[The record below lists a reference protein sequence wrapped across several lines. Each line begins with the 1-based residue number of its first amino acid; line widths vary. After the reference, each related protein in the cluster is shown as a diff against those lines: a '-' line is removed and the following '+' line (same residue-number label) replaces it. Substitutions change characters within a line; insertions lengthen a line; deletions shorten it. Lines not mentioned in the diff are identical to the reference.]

1 MLKIGLTG
9 GIASGKSTVCA
20 LFEHYSVPVI
30 DADLIARRLVEPN
43 EDAYSAII
51 AVFGQNII
59 KNNGK
64 LNRIKLRN
72 LIFSDPFA
80 KQQLE
85 KILHPKICRQLIL
98 QGQQQQTSYCIF
110 AIPLLIESNMKSL
123 VDRVLV
129 IDLNVKQ
136 QLQRLQKRDAISHS
150 QARLMIEAQC
160 DHKQRLANADDII
173 NNNGVTDALNKQV
186 KTLHH
191 KYNNLAKSCQHSNSQ
206 GQ

>member
-20 LFEHYSVPVI
+20 LFERYSTPII

-43 EDAYSAII
+43 EDAYSEII
-51 AVFGQNII
+51 DVFGQAII
-59 KNNGK
+59 QNDGK

-72 LIFSDPFA
+72 LIFSDPVA

-85 KILHPKICRQLIL
+85 KILHPKIRRQLIL
-98 QGQQQQTSYCIF
+98 QGQQQQTPYCIF
-110 AIPLLIESNMKSL
+110 AIPLLIESNMKS
-123 VDRVLV
+123 VIDRVLV
-129 IDLNVKQ
+129 IDLNVEQ

-186 KTLHH
+186 KTLHQ
-191 KYNNLAKSCQHSNSQ
+191 KYNNLAKSCQRSNSQ